1 MAGTTPHDELLAS
14 LQQSV
19 YVIDKLES
27 ELARSREEIAIVGM
41 SCRFPSA
48 NGTAEFWRLL
58 REGTDAIT
66 EVPPDRWDMSGLY
79 DPDPAAAGKLYTR
92 YGGFVDGVDRFDPLF
107 FGISPKEAARLDPQH
122 RMLLEVS
129 WEALEDAGHAPR
141 TLRGSRTGVYVGIAE
156 NDYARLVEEAAG
168 TRLEHYD
175 ATGTGFCFASGR
187 LSHVLGLQGPNMAMD
202 TGCSSSLVALHQ
214 AVSALR
220 LGECDLALAGGVHL
234 RLSPTTSLSLART
247 GALAPDGRC
256 KTFDARADGFGR
268 SEGCGIVVLKR
279 LSDARRDG
287 DTVLAVVRGSAVN
300 HDGPASG
307 FTVPNQSAQ
316 ISLIRDALANA
327 DVAPDEVS
335 FVETHGTG
343 TALGDPIEVGALA
356 AVFGRSPHPVL
367 LGAVKSNIGHTEG
380 AAGIAGVIKTVLALR
395 HGEIP
400 GNVHFTEP
408 NPHVDWAELP
418 FTVPTAPTE
427 WPQAGGARVAGV
439 SSFGMSG
446 TNAHIVLAAAP
457 DDDALDDDVPDEPR
471 SAAESGRPV
480 HVLAVSGRTETAL
493 ADATRRMAGFLAE
506 GAGGASLADVCF
518 TADAGRDHF
527 EHRLAVV
534 GGSPGELAERLTSGT
549 GARGYVPAHRPEP
562 TVAVLFTGQGAQY
575 PGMARE
581 LYAAQP
587 VFRRTVDHCAEL
599 FDRHLDRPL
608 LSVLHP
614 EDTGAARD
622 GEGGPGQEPL
632 DRTEYTQPALFTVEY
647 ALAELWRSWG
657 VTPDVVLGHSV
668 GGIVAACVAGVFTL
682 EDATALVA
690 ERGRLMGAL
699 PDGGVM
705 VSLRA
710 DEAAVA
716 AAVAPHPLVSIAA
729 VNAPGEVVVSGAAD
743 QVESVVAALAEQGVE
758 ARRLPVS
765 HAFHS
770 PLMAPVAEP
779 LRAVA
784 RRLRYSAPRIT
795 VVSDLTGAPA
805 DADELCDPEY
815 WVRHALQPVRF
826 ADAVR
831 AAHAE
836 GARVFVEAGPKPVLL
851 GLGRAC
857 LPDAGSD
864 ADHADHADHAD
875 DATAWVPSL
884 RPGREWS
891 ELLSGAAALHVRG
904 VPVDWA
910 AVDGRTHA
918 RRVPLPT
925 YPFQRERHWFTAPPG
940 SVARAATRVRP
951 LLDTRVRLP
960 LYRATVFQTELGT
973 GTLPL
978 LGEHRVGGAVV
989 SPGACHLAMAAS
1001 AAEAAHGTRT
1011 VVLRDVV
1018 FPGPL
1023 VLPDDGTRTVQLV
1036 LSPAADA
1043 SEQEFQLLDAT
1054 EAEGPDAD
1062 GPEGPASAP
1071 VFAGGRVVTSE
1082 GPGTDRTVD
1091 VAAVRDRLGR
1101 ETDRDAIYA
1110 RLAAH
1115 GIELGPRFR
1124 RLDRIWADTDEA
1136 LATVTPP
1143 EPGAAPLA
1151 PVHPGLLD
1159 ALFQLTEACA
1169 LASDASDEARLPFAV
1184 ARLVVHPH
1192 ADERAH
1198 WIHARRTDDGRWD
1211 IDLLDADGRP
1221 LTEVEGFEDRPA
1233 PALTAASAEWAEWLV
1248 GVEWSEVAGEGVG
1261 PGLSGRW
1268 CVVDGSG
1275 GSGGSGL
1282 VDLGPGVSLVGDVAE
1297 AEHVVFVASAGGE
1310 AAGGELSVGVDDA
1323 SRALSLS
1330 VGLLELVQ
1338 RLVACGVPPR
1348 LYVVTSLGQVV
1359 RGLERPDPAQGAVW
1373 GLVRTVHAEHP
1384 ELRCVV
1390 VDGDGATP
1398 LERLL
1403 RTELPYSAVRG
1414 ERRLRPE
1421 LTTVAD
1427 PTPAPDPSR
1436 LVLTEYG
1443 GPEYLRSRPA
1453 RRRPPRAGEVEIEV
1467 RAAGLNF
1474 RDVLISLGM
1483 MRDHYAQAY
1492 GLERAGDIPLGF
1504 ECAGVVTAAGPGVT
1518 QPAVGDAVM
1527 AMTEGGFADYVTTS
1541 ASQVA
1546 PLPEG
1551 LSMTEAATVPLAF
1564 LTAYHALAR
1573 LASLRPGE
1581 RVLVHAASGGVG
1593 GAAVQI
1599 AQALG
1604 AEVFATA
1611 GAGKRDAVRAL
1622 GVTHVLDSRSTSFAE
1637 ELLALTGQKGV
1648 DVILNSLSGD
1658 FIPAGL
1664 SALAPGGRFV
1674 EMGKLDIWSPDR
1686 MRSERP
1692 DVGYFPFDLGD
1703 DAERDGTLLPGL
1715 FEALGELFASGALR
1729 PLPMTVFPRRDAA
1742 RAYAHMQHTRHIGKV
1757 VLTFDRPVRLSSE
1770 SAYLVTGGL
1779 GGLGLVVARRLAAE
1793 GA

>member
-27 ELARSREEIAIVGM
+27 ELARGREEIAITGM

-58 REGTDAIT
+58 REGRDAIT
-66 EVPPDRWDMSGLY
+66 EVPPDRWDMAALY

-122 RMLLEVS
+122 RMLLEVT
-129 WEALEDAGHAPR
+129 WEALEEAGYAPR

-156 NDYARLVEEAAG
+156 NDYARLVEEAYG

-187 LSHVLGLQGPNMAMD
+187 ISHVLGLQGPNMATD

-300 HDGPASG
+300 HDGPAGG

-316 ISLIRDALANA
+316 ISLIRDALDNA
-327 DVAPDEVS
+327 GVAPHEVS
-335 FVETHGTG
+335 FVEAHGTG

-356 AVFGRSPHPVL
+356 TVFGQSPHPVL

-408 NPHVDWAELP
+408 NPHVDWADLP
-418 FTVPTAPTE
+418 FAVPTAPTA
-427 WPQAGGARVAGV
+427 WPTTAAGARIAGV

-457 DDDALDDDVPDEPR
+457 EDPGPAEP
-471 SAAESGRPV
+471 SGRPV
-480 HVLAVSGRTETAL
+480 HVLALSGRTEAAL
-493 ADATRRMAGFLAE
+493 TEATRRMAGFLAD
-506 GAGGASLADVCF
+506 GAGGAPVADVCF
-518 TADAGRDHF
+518 TANAGRDHF

-534 GGSPGELAERLTSGT
+534 AGSPGELADRLTAGT
-549 GARGYVPAHRPEP
+549 GAGGYVPAHRPEP
-562 TVAVLFTGQGAQY
+562 TVAFLFTGQGAQY
-575 PGMARE
+575 AGMARE
-581 LYAAQP
+581 LYATEP
-587 VFRRTVDHCAEL
+587 VFRRTVDRCAEVL
-599 FDRHLDRPL
+599 DRRLDRPL

-614 EDTGAARD
+614 QDTAAPRD
-622 GEGGPGQEPL
+622 GHHGPGRELL

-668 GGIVAACVAGVFTL
+668 GGIVAACVAGVFTP
-682 EDATALVA
+682 EDALLLVA

-710 DEAAVA
+710 DESVVA

-743 QVESVVAALAEQGVE
+743 QVESVVAALAEQGVQ

-770 PLMAPVAEP
+770 PLMAPVAQP
-779 LRAVA
+779 LREVA
-784 RRLRYSAPRIT
+784 RRVRYTAPRIT

-805 DADELCDPEY
+805 DPEELCDPEY
-815 WVRHALQPVRF
+815 WVRHALEPVRF

-831 AAHAE
+831 AAHTE

-857 LPDAGSD
+857 LPDGG
-864 ADHADHADHAD
+864 D
-875 DATAWVPSL
+875 DDTAWVPSL
-884 RPGREWS
+884 RPDREWP

-910 AVDGRTHA
+910 AVDGRGRA

-925 YPFQRERHWFTAPPG
+925 YPFQRERHWFTAPPRG
-940 SVARAATRVRP
+940 TARAGARVRP
-951 LLDTRVRLP
+951 LLDTRVHLP
-960 LYRATVFQTELGT
+960 QYRATVFQTELGT
-973 GTLPL
+973 GTLPF

-989 SPGACHLAMAAS
+989 APGACHLAMAAS
-1001 AAEAAHGTRT
+1001 AAEAAHGAHT

-1018 FPGPL
+1018 FPEPL
-1023 VLPDDGTRTVQLV
+1023 VVPDGGTRTVQLV

-1043 SEQEFQLLDAT
+1043 SEREFQLLDAVG
-1054 EAEGPDAD
+1054 EPEREGD
-1062 GPEGPASAP
+1062 GSGEPPNAS
-1071 VFAGGRVVTSE
+1071 VFAGGRVVVDGVTE
-1082 GPGTDRTVD
+1082 GPGAGRSVD
-1091 VAAVRDRLGR
+1091 VTAVRDRLVR
-1101 ETDRDAIYA
+1101 EIDREALYT

-1115 GIELGPRFR
+1115 GIELGPRFC

-1159 ALFQLTEACA
+1159 ALFQVTEACA
-1169 LASDASDEARLPFAV
+1169 LASDAPDEARLPFAL
-1184 ARLVVHPH
+1184 ARLVVRPG
-1192 ADERAH
+1192 ADDRAH
-1198 WIHARRTDDGRWD
+1198 WIHARRTGDGRWD
-1211 IDLLDADGRP
+1211 IDLLDADGTP
-1221 LTEVEGFEDRPA
+1221 LAEVEGFEDRPA
-1233 PALTAASAEWAEWLV
+1233 PRGGPAHRHAEWVEWLV
-1248 GVEWSEVAGEGVG
+1248 GVEWSEVAEEGVAS
-1261 PGLSGRW
+1261 GLSGRW
-1268 CVVDGSG
+1268 CVVG
-1275 GSGGSGL
+1275 GSGG
-1282 VDLGPGVSLVGDVAE
+1282 VDLGPD
-1297 AEHVVFVASAGGE
+1297 
-1310 AAGGELSVGVDDA
+1310 
-1323 SRALSLS
+1323 
-1330 VGLLELVQ
+1330 
-1338 RLVACGVPPR
+1338 
-1348 LYVVTSLGQVV
+1348 
-1359 RGLERPDPAQGAVW
+1359 
-1373 GLVRTVHAEHP
+1373 
-1384 ELRCVV
+1384 
-1390 VDGDGATP
+1390 
-1398 LERLL
+1398 
-1403 RTELPYSAVRG
+1403 
-1414 ERRLRPE
+1414 
-1421 LTTVAD
+1421 
-1427 PTPAPDPSR
+1427 
-1436 LVLTEYG
+1436 
-1443 GPEYLRSRPA
+1443 
-1453 RRRPPRAGEVEIEV
+1453 
-1467 RAAGLNF
+1467 
-1474 RDVLISLGM
+1474 
-1483 MRDHYAQAY
+1483 
-1492 GLERAGDIPLGF
+1492 
-1504 ECAGVVTAAGPGVT
+1504 
-1518 QPAVGDAVM
+1518 
-1527 AMTEGGFADYVTTS
+1527 
-1541 ASQVA
+1541 
-1546 PLPEG
+1546 
-1551 LSMTEAATVPLAF
+1551 
-1564 LTAYHALAR
+1564 
-1573 LASLRPGE
+1573 
-1581 RVLVHAASGGVG
+1581 
-1593 GAAVQI
+1593 
-1599 AQALG
+1599 
-1604 AEVFATA
+1604 
-1611 GAGKRDAVRAL
+1611 
-1622 GVTHVLDSRSTSFAE
+1622 
-1637 ELLALTGQKGV
+1637 
-1648 DVILNSLSGD
+1648 
-1658 FIPAGL
+1658 
-1664 SALAPGGRFV
+1664 
-1674 EMGKLDIWSPDR
+1674 
-1686 MRSERP
+1686 
-1692 DVGYFPFDLGD
+1692 
-1703 DAERDGTLLPGL
+1703 
-1715 FEALGELFASGALR
+1715 
-1729 PLPMTVFPRRDAA
+1729 
-1742 RAYAHMQHTRHIGKV
+1742 
-1757 VLTFDRPVRLSSE
+1757 
-1770 SAYLVTGGL
+1770 
-1779 GGLGLVVARRLAAE
+1779 
-1793 GA
+1793 